1 MKQFQFEY
9 TSIGKLK
16 RELDKINQW
25 RRSKVTSC
33 VLFEFY
39 AEDSERSQIELACE
53 IIDQEVPDALYMGCS
68 TNGNIIEGGLSSS
81 PIGVVCTIF
90 EFPSTQAKLLHY
102 VLTEDCALDVVADF
116 KQ

>member
-39 AEDSERSQIELACE
+39 AEDIERSQIELA
-53 IIDQEVPDALYMGCS
+53 
-68 TNGNIIEGGLSSS
+68 
-81 PIGVVCTIF
+81 
-90 EFPSTQAKLLHY
+90 
-102 VLTEDCALDVVADF
+102 
-116 KQ
+116 